1 MSQGQQLNV
10 APGSTVVIRDEEWL
24 VTSVEKTGDDQLV
37 TVQGLSPLVRGT
49 TATFY
54 ESLEFDKARPSD
66 SGNGI
71 RSLDPRD
78 AVPVADDS
86 PHYRRSRLW
95 LEATLRKTPV
105 PIGESALAVSH
116 RALADTLDYQ
126 YRAVAKA
133 LDPAN
138 LQPRI
143 LLADT
148 VGLGK
153 TIEIGMILSELIRRG
168 RGERILIVCPRHV
181 LEQTQN
187 EMWSRFD
194 IPFVRLDSVGV
205 QRVKQKLPANRN
217 PFTFFKRVIISMDT
231 LKQDHFVNDLRKH
244 HWNAVVIDESHN
256 VTNASTQNNAL
267 ARNLAATTDALILA
281 SATPHNG
288 RKESFAELVRL
299 LEPTAVS
306 PDGEI
311 NEDDLRRLVIR
322 RHRNSPE
329 VAGVVGSD
337 WAERL
342 PPRNELVPASPAE
355 DAVACELNDVWLH
368 PAGGSS
374 PYSGSTQLF
383 PWTLAKAFLSSPAAL
398 DASITERRRRLDAAA
413 RATAAGTMSP
423 AQRAEADALDRLAAL
438 NERTRDSSAKYDR
451 LVDYL
456 RHIGVGR
463 RSETRA
469 VVFAERVATLTWLQQ
484 KLTADFGFKPEQ
496 VALLHGGLPDVD
508 QQEIVESFKQTNSPI
523 RVLVTGDVASEGV
536 NLHQQCH
543 ELIHFD
549 IPWSLIRI
557 EQRNGRIDRYGQ
569 RSRPQITTLLLSPSA
584 EGFSGDIA
592 VLSRLLKREE
602 EAHRAL
608 GDVAGLMGEYSE
620 SREEAELTRVL
631 AGQKSFDEV
640 VRTADQVMGG
650 DGLAALMAAISGN
663 GAPAAGR
670 ELSAVE
676 LAEASPL
683 YAEPV
688 TFLREALEEY
698 YTTPAAKPAASGS
711 GGVGWREYPGEGVV
725 EFTPPA
731 DLRQR
736 LEVLPQGYLSER
748 GVLDGFKLATSEA
761 RAAQLLRD
769 ALTDASD
776 SSWPEAHYLGPL
788 HPVLDWAAD
797 RALAMLGRNEVYVV
811 RGRVDNPTVLLCG
824 TLTDRRGQVVTVSWV
839 GVEFPSPANPA
850 MALPTLYDSSSQML
864 RAAGLS
870 EQMSNPGAV
879 TGTDALKELIAPAV
893 EAAERQMDLT
903 MSQARQ
909 AVAGR
914 IDRWNEQNTQWRDEA
929 DAMITRGSLRQRR
942 AGVEE
947 RQRLVEQ
954 MAPDRRLVR
963 PLLVVV
969 PADYDKEN

>member
-1 MSQGQQLNV
+1 MSRGKPHLSA
-10 APGSTVVIRDEEWL
+10 APGSTVVVRDEEWL

-54 ESLEFDKARPSD
+54 ESLEFDEARPRDSD
-66 SGNGI
+66 NGI

-86 PHYRRSRLW
+86 PRYRRARLW

-105 PIGESALAVSH
+105 PIGEPTLAVSH
-116 RALADTLDYQ
+116 RVLADTLDYQ
-126 YRAVAKA
+126 FRAVTRA
-133 LDPAN
+133 LNPAN

-153 TIEIGMILSELIRRG
+153 TIEIGMILSELIRCG

-231 LKQDHFVNDLRKH
+231 LKQDHFVHDLRKH

-256 VTNASTQNNAL
+256 VTNTSTQNNAL

-311 NEDDLRRLVIR
+311 NKNDLKRLVIR

-342 PPRNELVPASPAE
+342 PPHNELVPASPAE
-355 DAVACELNDVWLH
+355 DAVADELNDVWLH
-368 PAGGSS
+368 PVKGSS

-413 RATAAGTMSP
+413 RANATGTMNP
-423 AQRAEADALDRLAAL
+423 AQQAEADALDRLAAL
-438 NERTRDSSAKYDR
+438 NEQSWDSSAKYDR

-456 RHIGVGR
+456 RHIGVGPG
-463 RSETRA
+463 STMRA

-569 RSRPQITTLLLSPSA
+569 RARPQITTLLLSPSA
-584 EGFSGDIA
+584 EGFSGDITI
-592 VLSRLLKREE
+592 LSRLLEREE
-602 EAHRAL
+602 EAHKAL

-620 SREEAELTRVL
+620 SREEAELTKVL

-640 VRTADQVMGG
+640 VRTADQVSGG
-650 DGLAALMAAISGN
+650 GGLAALMAAISGN
-663 GAPAAGR
+663 GATPVAGR
-670 ELSAVE
+670 DGSAVE

-698 YTTPAAKPAASGS
+698 YTTPSAKPSASGS
-711 GGVGWREYPGEGVV
+711 GGVGWREYPGEGIV
-725 EFTPPA
+725 EFSPPA

-736 LEVLPQGYLSER
+736 LEALPQGYLSDR
-748 GVLDGFKLATSEA
+748 GVLDKFKLATSKA
-761 RAAQLLRD
+761 RATQLLRD

-776 SSWPEAHYLGPL
+776 SSWPEAHWLGPL

-811 RGRVDNPTVLLCG
+811 RGGVDSPTVLLCG
-824 TLTDRRGQVVTVSWV
+824 TLTDKRGQVVTVSWV
-839 GVEFPSPANPA
+839 GVEFPTPQAKGF
-850 MALPTLYDSSSQML
+850 PTLYESSSQML
-864 RAAGLS
+864 RAAGVS

-879 TGTDALKELIAPAV
+879 TGTWALKKLIAPAV
-893 EAAERQMDLT
+893 EAAEAQMGLT
-903 MSQARQ
+903 MGQARQ
-909 AVAGR
+909 AVAER

-929 DAMITRGSLRQRR
+929 DALIDRGTLRQRR

-947 RQRLVEQ
+947 RQRLVDQ
-954 MAPDRRLVR
+954 MAPDRQLVR

-969 PADYDKEN
+969 PADHDKED